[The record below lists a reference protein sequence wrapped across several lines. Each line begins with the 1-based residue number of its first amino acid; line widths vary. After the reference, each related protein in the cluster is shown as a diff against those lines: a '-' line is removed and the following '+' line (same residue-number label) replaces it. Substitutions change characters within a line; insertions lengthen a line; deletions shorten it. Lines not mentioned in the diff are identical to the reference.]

1 MQFAITFFN
10 FTVVF
15 DTELFT
21 FAVVK
26 EMVSGECNR
35 VVTIIIITRIIF
47 LTLVLQHLD
56 CTRVFFRDNYFGET
70 LSGSGE

>member
-21 FAVVK
+21 FAVVSA
-26 EMVSGECNR
+26 VNGECNR